1 MFNVRIHKKKGKKM
15 AGRLM
20 MGFCVENGHITIIC
34 DKTKN
39 KSGKCFALIRL
50 WDYTSIYCLPF
61 LRGW

>member
-50 WDYTSIYCLPF
+50 
-61 LRGW
+61 

>member
-1 MFNVRIHKKKGKKM
+1 MFNVHKKKKKM

-50 WDYTSIYCLPF
+50 MRLHKYLLF
-61 LRGW
+61 AVLRGW

>member
-1 MFNVRIHKKKGKKM
+1 M

-39 KSGKCFALIRL
+39 KSRKCFALIRL
-50 WDYTSIYCLPF
+50 MRLHKYLLF
-61 LRGW
+61 ALLRG